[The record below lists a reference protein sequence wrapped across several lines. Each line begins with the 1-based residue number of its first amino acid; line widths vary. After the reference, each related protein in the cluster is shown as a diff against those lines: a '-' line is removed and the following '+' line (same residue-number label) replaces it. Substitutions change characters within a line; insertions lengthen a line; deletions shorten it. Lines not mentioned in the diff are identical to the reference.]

1 MKAKYLLLNV
11 LTVFMATLVNAY
23 GANET
28 SIYNSGLLVVVF
40 LGFCALVV
48 IAQLIPAFLVLTGMI
63 KGLVKGTK
71 EKHVEVEAGK

>member
-1 MKAKYLLLNV
+1 MKTKYLLLNA
-11 LTVFMATLVNAY
+11 LTVFMATVVNAY
-23 GANET
+23 GANEA

-63 KGLVKGTK
+63 KSLVKGTK
-71 EKHVEVEAGK
+71 EKRVEVEAGK